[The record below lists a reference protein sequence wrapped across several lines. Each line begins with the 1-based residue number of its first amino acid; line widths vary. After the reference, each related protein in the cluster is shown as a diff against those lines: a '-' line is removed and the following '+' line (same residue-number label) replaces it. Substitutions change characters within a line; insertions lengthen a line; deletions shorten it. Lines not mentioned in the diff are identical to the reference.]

1 MLRRWVKERRNSPS
15 VVMWGLQ
22 NESTLPKEFAEECCD
37 IIREM
42 DPTAQNMRIIT
53 TCNGGDGT
61 DWNVIQ
67 NWSGTYGGNIFAYD
81 KELSQKNQLL
91 NGEYG
96 GWRSIDLHTEPGA
109 ENSDNVWSEE
119 HMCHLMEVKVRL
131 AEEAKDSVC
140 GHFQWIYSSHD
151 NPGRRQPDEA
161 YRKIDKVGP
170 FNYKG
175 LVTPWEEPL
184 DVYYMYRSNYVSP
197 KKDPMVYIVSHT
209 WPNRFTERRRA
220 TIEVYSNCD
229 SVRLYNDAGED
240 AFLGYKLKG
249 KIGTHFI
256 WALRDIRYNVLRAV
270 GYYQGKPV
278 AEDVVVLNNLPEA
291 PNFDLLYKDV
301 KPILKGEEGYHYLYR
316 INCGGDDYTDE
327 FGQKWLTDNTSY
339 SHSWAEDFKELNPYL
354 ASQRVTYDPIRG
366 TRDWRLFQS
375 FRFGRHKL
383 NYQFNVPDGKYRV
396 ELYFV
401 EPWHGT
407 GGGAYTDCE
416 GLRIFDVAVNG
427 KTVIDDL
434 DIWAEAGHDGAF
446 KQVVDVEVT
455 GGKLVID
462 FPEVKAGQAV
472 ISAIAIASTEVE
484 QVPVNLRYDAWSW
497 KEAAKDVLVKTPKEM
512 LPEDKNARANVT
524 YEAEDAKVTGNYTI
538 KVHKDK
544 TGVFMGKGS
553 GNKIEWKIS
562 TGLAQIYA
570 LRFKYMNESGK
581 PIVTNMK
588 FVDSKGVVL
597 KDDVLT
603 FPETPAKWRMVST
616 TTGTFI
622 NAGHYR
628 VIISGENLEGL
639 SFEALDVQ

>member
-1 MLRRWVKERRNSPS
+1 M
-15 VVMWGLQ
+15 
-22 NESTLPKEFAEECCD
+22 
-37 IIREM
+37 
-42 DPTAQNMRIIT
+42 
-53 TCNGGDGT
+53 
-61 DWNVIQ
+61 
-67 NWSGTYGGNIFAYD
+67 
-81 KELSQKNQLL
+81 
-91 NGEYG
+91 
-96 GWRSIDLHTEPGA
+96 
-109 ENSDNVWSEE
+109 
-119 HMCHLMEVKVRL
+119 
-131 AEEAKDSVC
+131 
-140 GHFQWIYSSHD
+140 
-151 NPGRRQPDEA
+151 
-161 YRKIDKVGP
+161 
-170 FNYKG
+170 
-175 LVTPWEEPL
+175 
-184 DVYYMYRSNYVSP
+184 
-197 KKDPMVYIVSHT
+197 
-209 WPNRFTERRRA
+209 
-220 TIEVYSNCD
+220 
-229 SVRLYNDAGED
+229 
-240 AFLGYKLKG
+240 
-249 KIGTHFI
+249 
-256 WALRDIRYNVLRAV
+256 
-270 GYYQGKPV
+270 
-278 AEDVVVLNNLPEA
+278 
-291 PNFDLLYKDV
+291 
-301 KPILKGEEGYHYLYR
+301 
-316 INCGGDDYTDE
+316 
-327 FGQKWLTDNTSY
+327 
-339 SHSWAEDFKELNPYL
+339 
-354 ASQRVTYDPIRG
+354 
-366 TRDWRLFQS
+366 
-375 FRFGRHKL
+375 
-383 NYQFNVPDGKYRV
+383 

-524 YEAEDAKVTGNYTI
+524 YEAEDAKVTGKYTI